1 MAAVR
6 DESSLSLVRT
16 VVRDDGRGYVQVF
29 HGLTG
34 DLRDEIKVLIEVQ
47 YGQPGEFS
55 SRSDD
60 QIRY

>member
-47 YGQPGEFS
+47 YGQPGGS
-55 SRSDD
+55 QSQR
-60 QIRY
+60 